1 MATTTKVEGLKE
13 LEATLTRL
21 PKTVGK
27 RFLRTSLRKIG
38 KPIADDA
45 RAKAPR
51 DDGTLQNSIGVGS
64 KLTKRQRSLHRRM
77 FRDDRASAEVFVGAG
92 GVPQA
97 HIKEFGSITNAAQ
110 PFLRPAWDAHK
121 GQLVEQMKTE
131 LWSQIERRAKREAR
145 KAARLAK
152 KAGG

>member
-1 MATTTKVEGLKE
+1 MASQSKIEGLKE
-13 LEATLTRL
+13 LEAALHRL
-21 PKTVGK
+21 PRAVGK
-27 RFLRTSLRKIG
+27 RFLRATLRKIG
-38 KPIADDA
+38 QPIADDA

-77 FRDDRASAEVFVGAG
+77 FRNDRASAEVFVGAG

-131 LWSQIERRAKREAR
+131 LWGQIERRAKREAR

-152 KAGG
+152 KMGG

>member
-1 MATTTKVEGLKE
+1 MASQSKIEGLKE
-13 LEATLTRL
+13 LEAALKRL
-21 PKTVGK
+21 PPAVGK
-27 RFLRTSLRKIG
+27 RFLRATLRKMG
-38 KPIADDA
+38 QPIAQDA
-45 RAKAPR
+45 KAKAPR
-51 DDGTLQNSIGVGS
+51 DDGTLQDSIGVGTR
-64 KLTKRQRSLHRRM
+64 LTRRQKSLHRKM
-77 FRDDRASAEVFVGAG
+77 FRNDKASAEVFVGAG

-131 LWSQIERRAKREAR
+131 LWGQIDKRSKREAR